1 MIGGIGQGLFSGLMN
16 SQTASSGQLTS
27 TTTTS
32 ATSTGGWINTLG
44 GTSTSDT
51 ITITPG
57 AHVTIQPSAPVG
69 QMVQI
74 VKTGDGEFILTGSG
88 DTLGLLM
95 DYFLQSPEMWL
106 RLAAMKEPEENNG

>member
-1 MIGGIGQGLFSGLMN
+1 
-16 SQTASSGQLTS
+16 
-27 TTTTS
+27 
-32 ATSTGGWINTLG
+32 
-44 GTSTSDT
+44 
-51 ITITPG
+51 
-57 AHVTIQPSAPVG
+57 
-69 QMVQI
+69 MVQI